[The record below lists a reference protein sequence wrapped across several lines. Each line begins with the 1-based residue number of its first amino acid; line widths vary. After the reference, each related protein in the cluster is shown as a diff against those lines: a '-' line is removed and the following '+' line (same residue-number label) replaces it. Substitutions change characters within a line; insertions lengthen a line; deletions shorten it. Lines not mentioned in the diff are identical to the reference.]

1 MPSLVVLG
9 RRWNIAS
16 DDFVFPS
23 LSEILVR
30 LAWISTIC
38 VIFMLKRW
46 ESCTEQHSTIHLF
59 SLIGINVITILTCVV
74 MALISARG
82 SVLEPHKR
90 HHITKIIYIRLLLFI
105 CEIAIT
111 TASTVFAY
119 RSPTPCNLVIILRL
133 TVILQW
139 ALIVTVL
146 VSVAAVFNPSGA
158 SRIQPSFRAENQVW
172 MFRFKLFLLRRNE
185 AMREALKNIAILTAS
200 FFADV
205 DLVASD
211 ILAGLLLVAHAPHQ
225 SSSSSIHLPET
236 EPPDWMT
243 LENARYMAKYTAAMY
258 GWEVYM
264 FYNCGCCDWLKI
276 LIRRFSLKLIT
287 WCIIEDFQNKETG
300 HHCKNFCRRNFPI
313 RGDNCCTCAT
323 ATFLAVTGCKEA
335 DIIFVSFAN
344 ELYQV
349 PFIVLVDVKVKS
361 IIITIR
367 GTASM
372 MDAINDLSLDDEAFS
387 VDVDQDPILSQDE
400 ELDAPNKEVRVHRGM
415 LRSARYV
422 FEVLRANNILEG
434 LKMRYP
440 DFTLVCCGHSLGA
453 GVATLLT
460 FLLKQ
465 SFSPIQC
472 FAFSPP
478 GCVISENGLA
488 ETQKFVF
495 SVYIGDDIVPRLSFQ
510 TVCKLKYDV
519 IMLLAH
525 SNSPK
530 YKILLRGFYRLCL
543 SHLWQPNRDGRED
556 EAVVNINDRLPLVFH
571 TSAFII
577 DDYADGAEENNPAER
592 WAKKRTKLLPPGCL
606 LHVWVIDKEKKII
619 CKRWTH
625 HSSLDEIKLSSA
637 IIRDHM
643 PYNMLQVLN
652 MELSIDV

>member
-30 LAWISTIC
+30 LAWISTTC
-38 VIFMLKRW
+38 VIFMLKKW
-46 ESCTEQHSTIHLF
+46 ENCTDQRSYINFF
-59 SLIGINVITILTCVV
+59 SLIGINGITILTCLV

-82 SVLEPHKR
+82 SILEPHKR
-90 HHITKIIYIRLLLFI
+90 YHITKIIYIRLPLFI

-111 TASTVFAY
+111 GASTIFAY
-119 RSPTPCNLVIILRL
+119 RSPAPCSLVIILRL
-133 TVILQW
+133 AVMLQW

-146 VSVAAVFNPSGA
+146 VGVAAVFNPSGD
-158 SRIQPSFRAENQVW
+158 SRIQPSFRTENQVW
-172 MFRFKLFLLRRNE
+172 ILRFKLFLLRRNE
-185 AMREALKNIAILTAS
+185 AMRTALKDIAILTTS

-211 ILAGLLLVAHAPHQ
+211 ILAGLLLVVHAPHRPP
-225 SSSSSIHLPET
+225 SSTTYLSES
-236 EPPDWMT
+236 EPPNWMT
-243 LENARYMAKYTAAMY
+243 LENARYMAKYIAAMY
-258 GWEVYM
+258 GWEIYM
-264 FYNCGCCDWLKI
+264 FYNCGCCDWLKV
-276 LIRRFSLKLIT
+276 
-287 WCIIEDFQNKETG
+287 
-300 HHCKNFCRRNFPI
+300 CRKIKCCWKYRNRQNFPL
-313 RGDNCCTCAT
+313 RGDNCCACAT
-323 ATFLAVTGCKEA
+323 ATFLTVTECKET
-335 DIIFVSFAN
+335 DIIFASFAN

-349 PFIVLVDVKVKS
+349 PFIVLVDVKTKS

-387 VDVDQDPILSQDE
+387 VDIDRDSILSQDE
-400 ELDAPNKEVRVHRGM
+400 KLDTPDKEVRVHRGM

-422 FEVLRANNILEG
+422 LEALRANRILED
-434 LKMRYP
+434 LKLRYP
-440 DFTLVCCGHSLGA
+440 DFTVVCCGHSLGA

-460 FLLKQ
+460 LLLKQ
-465 SFSPIQC
+465 SISPIQC
-472 FAFSPP
+472 FAYSPP
-478 GCVISENGLA
+478 GCVISENGLR

-510 TVCKLKYDV
+510 TLCKLKYDV
-519 IMLLAH
+519 IMSLAY

-530 YKILLRGFYRLCL
+530 YKVLLRGFYRLCF
-543 SHLWQPNRDGRED
+543 SHPWKSDRNDHED
-556 EAVVNINDRLPLVFH
+556 EATVNINDRLPLVFH
-571 TSAFII
+571 TSSFII
-577 DDYADGAEENNPAER
+577 NDDADGVEENNPAER

-625 HSSLDEIKLSSA
+625 HSSLNEIKLSSA

-643 PYNMLQVLN
+643 PYNVLKVLN
-652 MELSIDV
+652 MKLNLDT